1 MGELEEMTGEEGK
14 GGGGGAGG
22 NTNVNAT
29 DNVNNVNANVNANV
43 NVNINANTNVVHQNG
58 GTTEKAPVVGGTN
71 VETLPRAGKQVRIL
85 EMINFVIDVSINFKN
100 RNTR

>member
-14 GGGGGAGG
+14 GGGGAGG

-29 DNVNNVNANVNANV
+29 DNVNNVNANINANV

-58 GTTEKAPVVGGTN
+58 GTEKAPVVGGTN
-71 VETLPRAGKQVRIL
+71 VETLPRAGKQVRRCTNNYL
-85 EMINFVIDVSINFKN
+85 FVVYKL
-100 RNTR
+100 